1 MKHMEQKNMV
11 KGDKIHVM
19 SAGAHVHDTF
29 PVAVNEISGATKLY
43 IIVEDR
49 VYENTDD
56 ENIQK
61 MRNDIMNSINE
72 LKKIATPFVKNG
84 VYEEKIPEDS
94 LEYIRDA
101 VIKIYSENKDAT
113 FFFNLSGGTKMLSI
127 GLFMMGLWIEAVP
140 YIVDQNSQAKKISI
154 PKIHIKDLTENPNRV
169 LILTKL
175 KEHKL
180 KRLSRKDLFN
190 EIGKEY
196 KPIRKLGEKKR
207 ELKPGTFN
215 ALIESLLEWD
225 LIGVEYKKGS
235 KKEKEYYITPDGEFT
250 LNFIKIEHNS

>member
-1 MKHMEQKNMV
+1 MV
-11 KGDKIHVM
+11 EIDKIHVM

-29 PVAVNEISGATKLY
+29 PIAINEISGATKLY
-43 IIVEDR
+43 IIVEDK
-49 VYENTDD
+49 VYDDTDN
-56 ENIQK
+56 EKTQQT
-61 MRNDIMNSINE
+61 RNDIRNSIEE

-84 VYEEKIPEDS
+84 VYEERIPEDS
-94 LEYIRDA
+94 LEHIRDA

-113 FFFNLSGGTKMLSI
+113 FFFNLSGGTKMLCI
-127 GLFMMGLWIEAVP
+127 GLFMMGLWIKAIP
-140 YIVDQNSQAKKISI
+140 YIVDQNSLAKKISI

-175 KEHKL
+175 KEQKL
-180 KRLSRKDLFN
+180 KRLSRKDLIN
-190 EIGKEY
+190 EVGKEY

-207 ELKPGTFN
+207 ELKQGTFN

-225 LIGVEYKKGS
+225 LISVDFKKGS

-250 LNFIKIEHNS
+250 LNFIKMEHN

>member
-1 MKHMEQKNMV
+1 MYGAKNMV
-11 KGDKIHVM
+11 EGDKIHVM

-43 IIVEDR
+43 IIVEDK
-49 VYENTDD
+49 VYEDIDD
-56 ENIQK
+56 KSVQK
-61 MRNDIMNSINE
+61 IRNDIKDSIQE
-72 LKKIATPFVKNG
+72 LRKIATPFVKNG
-84 VYEEKIPEDS
+84 VYEERIPEDS

-101 VIKIYSENKDAT
+101 VIRIYSENKDAT

-140 YIVDQNSQAKKISI
+140 YIVDQNSLAKKISI
-154 PKIHIKDLTENPNRV
+154 PKIHINDLTENPNRV

-175 KEHKL
+175 KENKL
-180 KRLSRKDLFN
+180 KRLSRKELKN
-190 EIGKEY
+190 IVGKEY

-207 ELKPGTFN
+207 ELKQGTFN
-215 ALIESLLEWD
+215 SLIEKLLEWG

-250 LNFIKIEHNS
+250 LNFIKMEHS